1 MKIIDRLLVIIFN
14 LCLLLTAGI
23 TPALILASSPS
34 YYYEQFEKNGIY
46 SYTDENGDEK
56 RKIIRY
62 IGGESNKLAMFSD
75 EQLNIIITHIT
86 DYLFADKESF
96 ELRMDEVYIIGD
108 GVCDGVDIFGE
119 KAVSHMADVKSLM
132 NFAKWTAIVSF
143 ITVITLLV
151 LFIKRKQTRKFL
163 LKYTAVFYSILGVFA
178 VLLCVSS
185 FIEALIL
192 TGGNTKAFS
201 YFLWKNIHYLL
212 FPFQPH
218 KVENSILSD
227 ALTQLLTLELFMT
240 AVAVVVATIVLVL
253 IAWLIGAYVLQ
264 KRAKI
269 TNK

>member
-1 MKIIDRLLVIIFN
+1 MKIIDRILVIIFN

-23 TPALILASSPS
+23 TPALLLASNPN

-86 DYLFADKESF
+86 DYLFTNKESF

-132 NFAKWTAIVSF
+132 NFAKWTAIICFMLAFLIIFV
-143 ITVITLLV
+143 
-151 LFIKRKQTRKFL
+151 FIKRRQTWSNL
-163 LKYTAVFYSILGVFA
+163 LKYTATFYEILVALAILFCTG
-178 VLLCVSS
+178 S
-185 FIEALIL
+185 FIDALIL
-192 TGGNTKAFS
+192 TNGNPQAFI
-201 YFLWKNIHYLL
+201 FCLWKNIHYIL
-212 FPFQPH
+212 FPFQPQ
-218 KVENSILSD
+218 KVKNSIISD
-227 ALTQLLTLELFMT
+227 TLTQILTLELFMT
-240 AVAVVVATIVLVL
+240 AVVIVISVIALAL
-253 IAWLIGAYVLQ
+253 TAWLTVAFILS
-264 KRAKI
+264 KRSKN
-269 TNK
+269 TD